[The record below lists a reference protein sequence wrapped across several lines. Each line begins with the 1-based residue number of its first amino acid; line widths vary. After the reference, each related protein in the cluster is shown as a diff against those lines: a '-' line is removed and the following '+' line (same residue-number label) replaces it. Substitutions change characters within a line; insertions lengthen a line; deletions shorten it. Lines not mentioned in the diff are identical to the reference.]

1 MRRRDFITLLGS
13 AATATMGPLAAR
25 AQQPATP
32 LVGFLNGGSPGG
44 YAAMVAAV
52 REGLKETGAVEGR
65 DFAIEFRW
73 AEGKYARLAEMTADL
88 IRLQAKVI
96 AATSTPAALAAKA
109 ATSTIPIVFT
119 TGADPVKLGLVASLN
134 RPGGNV
140 TGVSFLVNELTTK
153 QFEMLHKLVPK
164 ATAFGFLVNPDFGAA
179 GSQTRDAQNAAAALG
194 LELFVL
200 NAKTPSE
207 IDAAFA
213 TLMQRQASGLI
224 TISEPFLN
232 SRRDQLVAL
241 AARQS
246 LPALYPVRDY
256 VAAGGL
262 VSYGTS
268 IVDAYRQVGVYTG
281 RILKGENPS
290 DLPVVRPTK
299 LELAINL
306 KTAKTLGLK
315 VQETV
320 LALADEV
327 IE

>member
-1 MRRRDFITLLGS
+1 
-13 AATATMGPLAAR
+13 
-25 AQQPATP
+25 
-32 LVGFLNGGSPGG
+32 
-44 YAAMVAAV
+44 MVAAV
-52 REGLKETGAVEGR
+52 RQGLKEIGVVEGQ

-73 AEGKYARLAEMTADL
+73 AEGKYERLGAMAADL
-88 IRLQAKVI
+88 IKLQVKVI

-109 ATSTIPIVFT
+109 ATSVIPIVFT
-119 TGADPVKLGLVASLN
+119 TGADPVELGLVASLN

-153 QFEMLHKLVPK
+153 QFEMLHNLVPK
-164 ATAFGFLVNPDFGAA
+164 AISFGFLVNPDFGATK
-179 GSQTRDAQNAAAALG
+179 SQIRDAQNAAAALG
-194 LELFVL
+194 LELLVL
-200 NAKTPSE
+200 NAKAPGE

-213 TLMQRQASGLI
+213 TLIQRQAGGLI

-241 AARQS
+241 AAHHS
-246 LPALYPVRDY
+246 LPVLYPVRDY

-281 RILKGENPS
+281 RILSGEKPS
-290 DLPVVRPTK
+290 DLPVTRPTK

-315 VQETV
+315 VPDTL